1 MLEAAVGHTS
11 RVQELLAKR
20 QEQRELT
27 PLEKTTLRNSY
38 FAQGASQFDL
48 QRFDDAIKT
57 YSAATNQYQHEPEV
71 LEAFMQIASCYRR
84 LGRLSEARGIMQ
96 QAKVVL
102 QRLDA
107 DAAFSVA
114 TNQDRRQWSE
124 LLDWWA
130 KFYQAN
136 E

>member
-1 MLEAAVGHTS
+1 
-11 RVQELLAKR
+11 
-20 QEQRELT
+20 
-27 PLEKTTLRNSY
+27 
-38 FAQGASQFDL
+38 
-48 QRFDDAIKT
+48 
-57 YSAATNQYQHEPEV
+57 
-71 LEAFMQIASCYRR
+71 MQIASCYRR